1 MKPIARITGVLLLL
15 TALLGAGS
23 TAYAVE
29 GAAKGS
35 PRFTTTGSG
44 DALVQIPKAYK
55 PIIVSATHDGTANF
69 IVKGLSRDGQ
79 KESLLVNEI
88 GPYSGTVLEDMG
100 TFSGF
105 TKKNPLVALEIKADG
120 NWTVRTRPLAAAPRD
135 RQGTGMGDQ
144 VIKLRKPV
152 KGLKKV
158 AFTHNGT
165 SNFIVKAVDRK
176 GDTDLLVNEIGAY
189 EGSGR
194 IPPGTRYLSIK
205 ADGDW
210 TYSIS

>member
-1 MKPIARITGVLLLL
+1 
-15 TALLGAGS
+15 
-23 TAYAVE
+23 
-29 GAAKGS
+29 
-35 PRFTTTGSG
+35 
-44 DALVQIPKAYK
+44 
-55 PIIVSATHDGTANF
+55 
-69 IVKGLSRDGQ
+69 
-79 KESLLVNEI
+79 
-88 GPYSGTVLEDMG
+88 
-100 TFSGF
+100 
-105 TKKNPLVALEIKADG
+105 
-120 NWTVRTRPLAAAPRD
+120 
-135 RQGTGMGDQ
+135 MGDQ